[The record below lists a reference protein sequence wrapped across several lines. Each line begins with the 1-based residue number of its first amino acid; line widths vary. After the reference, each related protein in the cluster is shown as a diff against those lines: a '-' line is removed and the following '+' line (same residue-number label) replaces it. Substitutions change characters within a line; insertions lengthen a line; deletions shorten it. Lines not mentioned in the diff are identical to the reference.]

1 MGDEPMDNG
10 QMNDMPMPDMEN
22 DSMGGEPNMG
32 DEPMNDDS
40 MGDEPNM
47 SDDSMNDEPMGDE
60 PNMGDEP
67 MDYPE
72 NDDNDDST
80 ISIINQLSKED
91 KEAVRAYAESMLK
104 RSEPSSEDNQ
114 PMMETFIFSKKQLQ
128 TIMENFNDTNNRE
141 ERNTLN
147 KKEKRTVSKKSP
159 FNSPK
164 FN

>member
-1 MGDEPMDNG
+1 MDNG

-22 DSMGGEPNMG
+22 NSMESEPNMG

-47 SDDSMNDEPMGDE
+47 GDDSMNDEPT
-60 PNMGDEP
+60 GDEP

-104 RSEPSSEDNQ
+104 RSEPSSENNQ

>member
-1 MGDEPMDNG
+1 MDNG

-47 SDDSMNDEPMGDE
+47 SDDSMNDEP
-60 PNMGDEP
+60 MGDEP

-114 PMMETFIFSKKQLQ
+114 PMMESFIFSKKQLQ